1 MGRDHGNEKAF
12 YLLGFVSGTADR
24 GVSNRHVLHPFRT
37 LEHDSSLLD
46 YLLFFVA
53 GTLGGLILL
62 FFLNRQTSNTSWWIV
77 LGFFVVASPVAMFF
91 VLGGGLLGPLGV
103 LIFPQIPWVLFTW
116 IGSLAGRWVAR

>member
-1 MGRDHGNEKAF
+1 MKKLSIYWALLVGLLTVVYQIATFYIRFGRWN
-12 YLLGFVSGTADR
+12 T
-24 GVSNRHVLHPFRT
+24 
-37 LEHDSSLLD
+37 DSSLLD

-91 VLGGGLLGPLGV
+91 ILGGGLLGPLGV

-116 IGSLAGRWVAR
+116 IGSLVGRWVAR